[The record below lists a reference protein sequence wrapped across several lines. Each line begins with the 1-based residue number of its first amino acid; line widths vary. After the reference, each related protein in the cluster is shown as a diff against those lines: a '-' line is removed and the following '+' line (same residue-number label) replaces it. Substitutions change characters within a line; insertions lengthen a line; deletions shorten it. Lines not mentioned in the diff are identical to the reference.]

1 MNEIQRNVADTLT
14 SLHVV
19 VKSSTAAEGI
29 EVIAV
34 VEYWNK
40 AQADKAAEEAK
51 ASLNETES
59 IHIMSVPISRD
70 LAASISYTYEL
81 DLVMQNSKQKIAEI
95 AGVMVDSIDWSS
107 DPAESI
113 LDAYYSE
120 VYCNIFKYGCS
131 EEWSY
136 DEADRIFRS
145 RIEESLSEKEQGS
158 QNTGE

>member
-1 MNEIQRNVADTLT
+1 MNEVKKIFDDTLT

-40 AQADKAAEEAK
+40 AKADKAAEEAK
-51 ASLNETES
+51 AALNETES

-81 DLVMQNSKQKIAEI
+81 DLVTQNSKQRIAEI
-95 AGVMVDSIDWSS
+95 AGVAVDSIDWSS
-107 DPAESI
+107 DPAETI
-113 LDAYYSE
+113 LDEYYSE
-120 VYCNIFKYGCS
+120 VYRNIFKYGCS

-136 DEADRIFRS
+136 DEADRLFRS
-145 RIEESLSEKEQGS
+145 QIEESLSEEKQDS
-158 QNTGE
+158 KNTDE